1 MATRPSIGDT
11 NWGAALN
18 TWLDVGHNAD
28 GTIKVSGVGRR
39 YVAILETVNLAPGSD
54 LTTRP
59 IFASYYA
66 FTMTRIGILTQGTPS
81 GIDNSNTVV
90 LTIKNSAGTTV
101 VTKTYNAATQPPTN
115 AFEDLG
121 TLTTTAFTSTDYL
134 TLTVTQGTTA
144 NMPAFA
150 IVLE

>member
-1 MATRPSIGDT
+1 MATRPSTGDT

-39 YVAILETVNLAPGSD
+39 FVGIYDVYNLTPGADITAMPFFS
-54 LTTRP
+54 
-59 IFASYYA
+59 SYYA
-66 FTMTRIGILTQGTPS
+66 FTMTRIGIITKGAPA

-101 VTKTYNAATQPPTN
+101 VTKTYNTANQPPSS
-115 AFEDLG
+115 AFADLG
-121 TLTTTAFTSTDYL
+121 TLTTTAFTSNDYL
-134 TLTVTQGTTA
+134 TVTVTQGTTA